1 MEEEVLTKN
10 FVGWIVAFILFISL
24 SITAIYAR
32 GLGDRLDALE
42 RHQEEQD
49 TMHKTEI
56 DCTNLYIESVKNELT
71 ASLEEQQEQIDK
83 QADLIDGVKQVQ
95 STTNKA
101 FTRFQKQQKQIE
113 EDLREELKKD

>member
-49 TMHKTEI
+49 IAHKTEL
-56 DCTNLYIESVKNELT
+56 DCTNLYIESVKNDLT
-71 ASLEEQQEQIDK
+71 TSLKEQQEQIDS
-83 QADLIDGVKQVQ
+83 QAEQINKVKQVQ

-101 FTRFQKQQKQIE
+101 FTRFQKQQEQVE
-113 EDLREELKKD
+113 ADLREELKKD

>member
-10 FVGWIVAFILFISL
+10 FIGWIVAFILFISL
-24 SITAIYAR
+24 AITAIYAR

-71 ASLEEQQEQIDK
+71 ASLEKQQEQIDK

>member
-24 SITAIYAR
+24 AITAIYAR

>member
-71 ASLEEQQEQIDK
+71 ASLEEQQEQIQKRRHRDDDPAP
-83 QADLIDGVKQVQ
+83 ADAEVAVRRNDTAAVHVKY
-95 STTNKA
+95 
-101 FTRFQKQQKQIE
+101 F
-113 EDLREELKKD
+113 